1 MIFNDAVRAGN
12 AFFRCVMDID
22 VKKAQMS
29 KYDIERHLTTNITE
43 FVQAGGLGIEV
54 AISFC
59 DIHALMK
66 RQFHTELSYVRLTGS
81 RCELL
86 FHDRLI
92 ECQDPNAGFVF
103 VAKSWVLLLVIARMI
118 AKAPDVRCE
127 FVFEIGD
134 TGSLDQVS
142 FNSSDPSACLILDH
156 QFAASNGYAEY
167 RSLCDLAMVDW
178 GARIPKVFW
187 RGSTTG
193 ARTRTPPGPGES
205 DDLGWLPRFRLC
217 RLVQSEPL
225 RELCDVGVSAIAQIQ
240 EPHLIDRISS
250 SGLMK
255 DRTPRD
261 RPMRYRGVFDID
273 GNANA
278 WSGLFCSLLGAS
290 CVLKVA
296 SPRGFHQWY
305 YPDLKPWH
313 HFIPI
318 QSDFSDLSDA
328 VQWFAAHDAQARDI
342 AARGRELA
350 VSIDMESAVSASAV
364 NLQRLCER
372 LASARSGSMADPRRV
387 S

>member
-1 MIFNDAVRAGN
+1 
-12 AFFRCVMDID
+12 
-22 VKKAQMS
+22 
-29 KYDIERHLTTNITE
+29 
-43 FVQAGGLGIEV
+43 
-54 AISFC
+54 
-59 DIHALMK
+59 
-66 RQFHTELSYVRLTGS
+66 
-81 RCELL
+81 
-86 FHDRLI
+86 
-92 ECQDPNAGFVF
+92 
-103 VAKSWVLLLVIARMI
+103 
-118 AKAPDVRCE
+118 
-127 FVFEIGD
+127 
-134 TGSLDQVS
+134 
-142 FNSSDPSACLILDH
+142 
-156 QFAASNGYAEY
+156 
-167 RSLCDLAMVDW
+167 
-178 GARIPKVFW
+178 
-187 RGSTTG
+187 
-193 ARTRTPPGPGES
+193 
-205 DDLGWLPRFRLC
+205 
-217 RLVQSEPL
+217 
-225 RELCDVGVSAIAQIQ
+225 
-240 EPHLIDRISS
+240 
-250 SGLMK
+250 
-255 DRTPRD
+255 
-261 RPMRYRGVFDID
+261 MRYRGVFDID